1 MHSVTHTPG
10 PVEPIPCPPDDL
22 LLERDPELATLGQR
36 FAALCTGSS
45 SGGSVLLS
53 GEAGVGKT
61 TVLRAAARRADRR
74 IDWLWGT
81 CEPMLSPTPL
91 GPLVD
96 WLDRMP
102 PALAAAVRAGR
113 HAAEVLSGV
122 LSMLRDPTQTHR
134 PGGRRCAVGR

>member
-1 MHSVTHTPG
+1 MPSVTHIPG
-10 PVEPIPCPPDDL
+10 RVEPIPCPPDDL
-22 LLERDPELATLGQR
+22 LLERDLELATLGQR
-36 FAALCTGSS
+36 LGALCIGSP

-122 LSMLRDPTQTHR
+122 LSMLRSGPTHR

>member
-1 MHSVTHTPG
+1 MPSVTPTPG
-10 PVEPIPCPPDDL
+10 PVESIPCPPDEL
-22 LLERDPELATLGQR
+22 LLERDRELTTLGQR
-36 FAALCTGSS
+36 LAALCSGSS

-61 TVLRAAARRADRR
+61 TVLGAAARRADRR

-122 LSMLRDPTQTHR
+122 LAMLRDPAQPTVLVV
-134 PGGRRCAVGR
+134 ADS